1 MSGKVRAM
9 LFAAVLLAASL
20 AGWAVVV
27 ERRASVDG
35 WLEVAGTV
43 EATEADLGFQAAGR
57 VERVAVREGD
67 RVAAGEELAWLE
79 RAELTARRTAAAAQ
93 VAAAEAQ
100 LGELEAGSRREE
112 VAQARSALRA
122 AERRVADAELDA
134 RRARELAGV
143 GALSRELLERAELQV
158 EVWASQRDQAADQL
172 RLLEAGVRP
181 ERIAAQ
187 QALVRQAEAQLEQAE
202 AALALAVVRAPFA
215 GIVTIRH
222 REPGESV
229 LPGAPVVTLL
239 DPEDRWVRVYVRADR
254 VGQLRLGQRV
264 EIRSDAYPERRYA
277 GVVSF
282 LSSRAEFTPR
292 TVQTREERVKLVHAV
307 KVRVVE
313 DAEHDLKA
321 GLPAD
326 VRLEVG
332 AP

>member
-1 MSGKVRAM
+1 
-9 LFAAVLLAASL
+9 
-20 AGWAVVV
+20 
-27 ERRASVDG
+27 
-35 WLEVAGTV
+35 
-43 EATEADLGFQAAGR
+43 
-57 VERVAVREGD
+57 
-67 RVAAGEELAWLE
+67 
-79 RAELTARRTAAAAQ
+79 
-93 VAAAEAQ
+93 
-100 LGELEAGSRREE
+100 
-112 VAQARSALRA
+112 
-122 AERRVADAELDA
+122 
-134 RRARELAGV
+134 
-143 GALSRELLERAELQV
+143 
-158 EVWASQRDQAADQL
+158 
-172 RLLEAGVRP
+172 
-181 ERIAAQ
+181 
-187 QALVRQAEAQLEQAE
+187 
-202 AALALAVVRAPFA
+202 VVRAPFA

-264 EIRSDAYPERRYA
+264 EIRSDAYPARRYA

-313 DAEHDLKA
+313 DPDHDLKA